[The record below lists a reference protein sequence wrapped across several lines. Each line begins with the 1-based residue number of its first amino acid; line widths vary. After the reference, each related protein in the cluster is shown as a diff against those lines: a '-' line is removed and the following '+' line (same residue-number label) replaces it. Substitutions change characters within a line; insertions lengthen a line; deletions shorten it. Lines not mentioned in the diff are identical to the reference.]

1 MPKAGDSPF
10 LNMEINPDGAGGA
23 TGVLVIDAVHRN
35 PYGIV
40 HGGVYA
46 ALADSAMGSA
56 VAGLMGA
63 GKTFNT
69 IDLHLRYLRPMQ
81 EGTISVR
88 ATVVKP
94 GRRVIQAECAMQGD
108 DGKLVATATASFFV
122 VED

>member
-1 MPKAGDSPF
+1 MPQAGDSPF
-10 LNMEINPDGAGGA
+10 LRMEINPDGAGGA
-23 TGVLVIDAVHRN
+23 TGELVIDDVHRN

-46 ALADSAMGSA
+46 ALADNAMGGA
-56 VAGLMGA
+56 VAGLMGE

-69 IDLHLRYLRPMQ
+69 IDLHVRYLRPMR
-81 EGTISVR
+81 EGTISAHAR
-88 ATVVKP
+88 VVKP
-94 GRRVIQAECAMQGD
+94 GRRLIQVECSMQGS

>member
-10 LNMEINPDGAGGA
+10 LNMEINPDGAGSA
-23 TGVLVIDAVHRN
+23 TGELVIDAVHRN

-46 ALADSAMGSA
+46 ALADNAMGGA
-56 VAGLMGA
+56 ITGLMGS
-63 GKTFNT
+63 GKTFT
-69 IDLHLRYLRPMQ
+69 TVDLHIRYLRPIKS
-81 EGTISVR
+81 GVIS
-88 ATVVKP
+88 
-94 GRRVIQAECAMQGD
+94 MQGD